1 MRPTRNDGLRGLNSW
16 RRVRAGSAPRALLLA
31 AAVALAGCGREPQAI
46 RPPPIHSKAGEGF
59 VDLSFAI
66 ESREQPAGA
75 AQRLVAVGLDR
86 DQEVAFSITLEP
98 GWKEGKL
105 GGVDLTTFG
114 GTVIL
119 GSVGPRSDHLVQAID
134 RIYATGL
141 GPKTLAQ
148 QVKFTGISLAGRPDS
163 LDSGPVKIKLFFE
176 SEVED
181 RYAELFLNL
190 DVARGAVELNEKDP
204 DYRKA
209 VVQALAGAR

>member
-1 MRPTRNDGLRGLNSW
+1 VL
-16 RRVRAGSAPRALLLA
+16 ALA
-31 AAVALAGCGREPQAI
+31 AAVALAGCGHEPQVI
-46 RPPPIHSKAGEGF
+46 RPPPISSKAGEGF

-105 GGVDLTTFG
+105 EGVALMTFT

-119 GSVGPRSDHLVQAID
+119 GSVGPRSDKLLQAID
-134 RIYATGL
+134 RLYATGL
-141 GPKTLAQ
+141 GPKTMAQ
-148 QVKFTGISLAGRPDS
+148 QVRFTGISLAGRPDS

-176 SEVED
+176 SGVED
-181 RYAELFLNL
+181 RYAELYLNL
-190 DVARGAVELNEKDP
+190 DVARGAVELSEKDA
-204 DYRKA
+204 DYRTA